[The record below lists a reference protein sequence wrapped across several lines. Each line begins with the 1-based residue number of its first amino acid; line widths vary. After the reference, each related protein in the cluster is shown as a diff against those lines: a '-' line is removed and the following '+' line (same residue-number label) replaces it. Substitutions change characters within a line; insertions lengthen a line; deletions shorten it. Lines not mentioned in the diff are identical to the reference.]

1 MRLAVLAGALLLV
14 VSVCACRGSDES
26 KMEGQMRTFMET
38 NKRYPNFDAD
48 VKRVECKQLDS
59 RRRLDAASS
68 DVFACEIDFQDAP
81 AKRWAVARNRSG
93 DFHFRACI
101 PYIHSL
107 PRVYDDYADE
117 DPACFKTIPGIADPS
132 WGTS

>member
-14 VSVCACRGSDES
+14 ISVCACRGSDES
-26 KMEGQMRTFMET
+26 KLESEMRTFMET
-38 NKRYPNFDAD
+38 NKRYPNFDAE
-48 VKRVECKQLDS
+48 VKRIDCKKLEGVRS
-59 RRRLDAASS
+59 L
-68 DVFACEIDFQDAP
+68 ACEIDFQDAP
-81 AKRWAVARNRSG
+81 ARRWAVDRNRSG